1 VRQSYGSSSTETIA
15 GAAHGRRVPARAISM
30 NEPPTRNPHVDPRSS
45 ILDEVMNRIHEVFVR
60 DGDWFAAQRWYFSL
74 TTQVRTLAV
83 AQKNL

>member
-1 VRQSYGSSSTETIA
+1 
-15 GAAHGRRVPARAISM
+15 
-30 NEPPTRNPHVDPRSS
+30 
-45 ILDEVMNRIHEVFVR
+45 MNRIHEVFVR